1 MPLHEVKTCPRCDAP
16 FECKAGAIGQCDCST
31 IKLTIEEQAFIESRY
46 KDCLCLNCL
55 KDIKNKYILFK
66 EKFLS

>member
-16 FECKAGAIGQCDCST
+16 FECKAGAIGQCDCSM